1 MSDFLIPFYFAVDRI
16 SVGNIFGLG
25 IQIYLLWY
33 VVLNTTKH
41 MCVYIIMQGYMKDW
55 NLLFSERKKKMLQP
69 LSDYFGR
76 KQFLPLKDRVQVS
89 YKWHFRYLVWY
100 ANFLIKLLILSFV
113 GVEIW

>member
-55 NLLFSERKKKMLQP
+55 NLLFSERKKNVTA
-69 LSDYFGR
+69 FIR
-76 KQFLPLKDRVQVS
+76 
-89 YKWHFRYLVWY
+89 
-100 ANFLIKLLILSFV
+100 LLWEEAIFTPKR
-113 GVEIW
+113 

>member
-55 NLLFSERKKKMLQP
+55 NLLFSERKKKCYSLYQIT
-69 LSDYFGR
+69 LGGS
-76 KQFLPLKDRVQVS
+76 
-89 YKWHFRYLVWY
+89 
-100 ANFLIKLLILSFV
+100 NFYP
-113 GVEIW
+113 